1 MLEVE
6 ESRSLQNIVNFP
18 FLALPS
24 KITCVLITCESLNL
38 NIQSAVKTKCVNY
51 GTKNIR
57 KMERGVNGNG
67 IYRKNT
73 FFMAKVLRN
82 ERQKNKKLQ
91 YGCNTERHKS
101 NRRVYLIKL

>member
-73 FFMAKVLRN
+73 FLW
-82 ERQKNKKLQ
+82 QKFCATKGKKTK
-91 YGCNTERHKS
+91 NFNMDAIRKDIKATD
-101 NRRVYLIKL
+101 VYT